1 MVIHSTALPLSQPSL
16 LPILPLPPHTPT
28 QQDTVSD
35 LALAALELG
44 TALAHLTTIC
54 RNQSV
59 VCQQLCSLSF
69 WLALS

>member
-1 MVIHSTALPLSQPSL
+1 MVEPGLESGL
-16 LPILPLPPHTPT
+16 LIGISPHTPT

-54 RNQSV
+54 GNQSV